1 MLTLSRAKLEE
12 LVSELVDKAIAVTK
26 EAMKEADISVSEINE
41 VILVGGQTRMPKIIE
56 EVGKR
61 LAKEP
66 HKGINPDEVV
76 AAGAAIQGGIM
87 GGDVKDVLLL
97 DVTPLTL
104 GIETLGGV
112 RTPLIE
118 KNTTVPVEKSQVFS
132 TAADNQPQVEIHVL
146 QGEREM
152 AQDNKSL
159 GRFIL
164 SGIPPAPRG
173 TPQIEV
179 KFDIDANGILN
190 VSAKDNAS
198 GKEQSIRIEGSSG
211 LSKEEVERMK
221 QEAEKFAEEDKKKKE
236 GIEVKNQAE
245 QLVYLSEKTLKDA
258 GDKVEEATKKSVE
271 EKIEEL
277 KKVKDG
283 EDLEAIKKAS
293 DELSAEIQKVGAAM
307 YEKEQA
313 EQNDAPKE
321 EGKEDKKEDVVEG
334 SAEEKT
340 E

>member
-1 MLTLSRAKLEE
+1 
-12 LVSELVDKAIAVTK
+12 
-26 EAMKEADISVSEINE
+26 
-41 VILVGGQTRMPKIIE
+41 
-56 EVGKR
+56 
-61 LAKEP
+61 
-66 HKGINPDEVV
+66 
-76 AAGAAIQGGIM
+76 
-87 GGDVKDVLLL
+87 
-97 DVTPLTL
+97 
-104 GIETLGGV
+104 
-112 RTPLIE
+112 
-118 KNTTVPVEKSQVFS
+118 
-132 TAADNQPQVEIHVL
+132 
-146 QGEREM
+146 M